1 MAEEATNWRQWRVK
15 TNLGTLASIAVAIAV
30 LVWQGGQI
38 KAQIESNSQAVDSMA
53 TAVEELSATVG
64 LTIELDQRTNQLFG
78 EIEYLRESY
87 QDAAWATT
95 EITLNTERVN
105 SLDIDLQD
113 LEWRVEDLLLRT
125 ADAGSGDS
133 WELDGIKERLTVLE
147 TTLWNDTS
155 SNDLSWQV
163 SDLIRQVGELQGA
176 SQGTDYQW
184 EIDEIDRRL
193 RDVEFG
199 SLPRWEFDD
208 QQWRLDDLSNNMDS
222 LYWEND
228 EIRARIDELWNYVSS
243 LD

>member
-1 MAEEATNWRQWRVK
+1 
-15 TNLGTLASIAVAIAV
+15 VAIAV

-38 KAQIESNSQAVDSMA
+38 RSQIDDNSQSVAAMA
-53 TAVEELSATVG
+53 LAVEELSATVG
-64 LTIELDQRTNQLFG
+64 LTIELDQRTSQLFG

-87 QDAAWATT
+87 QDQAWATT

-105 SLDIDLQD
+105 ALDIDLQD

-125 ADAGSGDS
+125 ADSGGVDS

-155 SNDLSWQV
+155 SSDLSWQV

-222 LYWEND
+222 
-228 EIRARIDELWNYVSS
+228 
-243 LD
+243 

>member
-1 MAEEATNWRQWRVK
+1 MATVVLVIDLPTWLVATAGACA
-15 TNLGTLASIAVAIAV
+15 LAV

-38 KAQIESNSQAVDSMA
+38 RAQIDDNSQAVGSMA
-53 TAVEELSATVG
+53 MAVEELSATVG
-64 LTIELDQRTNQLFG
+64 LTIELDQRTNQLFT
-78 EIEYLRESY
+78 EIEHLRSAY
-87 QDAAWATT
+87 SDQAWATT

-133 WELDGIKERLTVLE
+133 WEWDGIKERLTVLE

-176 SQGTDYQW
+176 NWGTDYQW
-184 EIDEIDRRL
+184 EIDELTRRVNEL
-193 RDVEFG
+193 EWQADNNSSNYAEG
-199 SLPRWEFDD
+199 
-208 QQWRLDDLSNNMDS
+208 WRVNDLSNNIES

-228 EIRARIDELWNYVSS
+228 EMRARIDELWDYVSS